1 LLLDASPPA
10 RRQPLLRHASLRQ
23 PLLPPGSHLTRSAT
37 VPAPNRHRQA
47 LARCDS
53 AAAPMSDTASATTSE
68 TTMPSTSAD
77 PAADRSTAR
86 SRRGWLLALL
96 VLLVAVA
103 AGLVW
108 YLGRDTP
115 AAVDTQA
122 AIDAATSGDAA
133 AADAAAATDAEAA
146 TDADPATEV
155 TGDEDEAGEE
165 ASAGAADAAAEQDE
179 EAATIPADDLS
190 GRYRVDRDAVAYDF
204 DGGTG
209 TFVGFR
215 IDEEL
220 STVGATTAVG
230 RTPEVD
236 ATVVVDGTELV
247 EAVVTAD
254 LTVLRTDISQR
265 DNRVQGAL
273 DTATHPTTTFELT
286 EPVDLGTIPPPG
298 EPVSVTA
305 NGELT
310 LHGITRPVT
319 VLLDAVVLSGVSA
332 LLVTGSFEIDLAD
345 HEIVAPSAPIVVSVA
360 DTGTVELQ
368 LYLAPA

>member
-1 LLLDASPPA
+1 
-10 RRQPLLRHASLRQ
+10 
-23 PLLPPGSHLTRSAT
+23 
-37 VPAPNRHRQA
+37 
-47 LARCDS
+47 
-53 AAAPMSDTASATTSE
+53 
-68 TTMPSTSAD
+68 MPSTAD
-77 PAADRSTAR
+77 PATDRSTAR
-86 SRRGWLLALL
+86 RRRRWLLGLL

-122 AIDAATSGDAA
+122 AIDAATSGDED
-133 AADAAAATDAEAA
+133 AADVDRATDATDEDGDEEGEAA
-146 TDADPATEV
+146 STGGDDTADADEVDAGPA
-155 TGDEDEAGEE
+155 GD
-165 ASAGAADAAAEQDE
+165 
-179 EAATIPADDLS
+179 DDLS
-190 GRYRVDRDAVAYDF
+190 GTYRVDREAVAYDF
-204 DGGTG
+204 DAGTG

-236 ATVVVDGTELV
+236 AAIVIDGTELV

-254 LTVLRTDISQR
+254 LTALRTDISQR

-286 EPVDLGTIPPPG
+286 GPVDLGAIPLLG

-310 LHGITRPVT
+310 LHGVTRPVT
-319 VLLDAVVLSGVSA
+319 VPLDAVVLSGVSA

-345 HEIVAPSAPIVVSVA
+345 HDIVAPSAPIVVSVA

-368 LYLAPA
+368 LYLARA